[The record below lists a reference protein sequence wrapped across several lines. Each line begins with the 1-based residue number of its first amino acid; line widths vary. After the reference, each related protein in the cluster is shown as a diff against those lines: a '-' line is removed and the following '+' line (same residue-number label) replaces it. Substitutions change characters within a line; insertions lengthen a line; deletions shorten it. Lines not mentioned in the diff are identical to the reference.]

1 MKKQIIWFLILALL
15 IIILI
20 IASVLINRKSQ
31 EYMQDNELKNVSE
44 SENITNKND
53 EEDMN
58 VLEIND
64 LNFEHEVLKSDMP
77 VLVDFYAD
85 WCGPC
90 KILSPIVV
98 EIAQEKSDIKVVKI
112 NVDEAQNVAIKYQ
125 IMSIP
130 TLIVIKDGNE
140 VNRSVGLINKSQI
153 LDLIN

>member
-90 KILSPIVV
+90 KILSPIVA

-112 NVDEAQNVAIKYQ
+112 NVDEAPNVAIKYQ

>member
-90 KILSPIVV
+90 KILSPIVA

>member
-90 KILSPIVV
+90 KILSPIVA

-112 NVDEAQNVAIKYQ
+112 NVDGAPNVAIKYQ

>member
-31 EYMQDNELKNVSE
+31 EYMQDNELKNVNE

-90 KILSPIVV
+90 KILSPIVA

-112 NVDEAQNVAIKYQ
+112 NVDEAPNVAIKYQ